1 MSIRS
6 NVDARR
12 LDQEIR
18 LERKVESR
26 DSIGDV
32 IVAWVPLITT
42 RAAVD
47 SVKVSAE
54 RPGQDGIVLGL
65 QMTFWIRSDVVQRFS
80 ISPVNR
86 IRWGEKIFNIDAVV
100 DNQLG
105 GRLAALYATT
115 GLNRG

>member
-1 MSIRS
+1 MSIRA

-18 LERKVESR
+18 LERKVETR
-26 DSIGDV
+26 DDIGGV
-32 IVAWVPLITT
+32 VESWIALITT

-54 RPGQDGIVLGL
+54 RPGSDGIVVGL
-65 QMTFWIRSDVVQRFS
+65 QLTFWIRSDVVRRFDL
-80 ISPVNR
+80 SPINR
-86 IRWGEKIFNIDAVV
+86 IRWNDKVFNIDAVV

-105 GRLAALYATT
+105 GRLSALYATT